1 MAESEGGSGE
11 KREEGS
17 EDAGE
22 RNSER
27 MAVWCA
33 GEDWCPIT
41 TTATLVGKKWHLVIL
56 HRLMEGGP
64 AGFNELEVRV
74 DGISSKVLSES
85 LDDLEDSGLVDRE
98 IVSEKPVRV
107 QYSLT
112 ETGASLDGVVY
123 AMRDWGNEHLEEPAV
138 DEGDD

>member
-1 MAESEGGSGE
+1 
-11 KREEGS
+11 
-17 EDAGE
+17 
-22 RNSER
+22 
-27 MAVWCA
+27 
-33 GEDWCPIT
+33 
-41 TTATLVGKKWHLVIL
+41 
-56 HRLMEGGP
+56 
-64 AGFNELEVRV
+64 
-74 DGISSKVLSES
+74 
-85 LDDLEDSGLVDRE
+85 VDRE